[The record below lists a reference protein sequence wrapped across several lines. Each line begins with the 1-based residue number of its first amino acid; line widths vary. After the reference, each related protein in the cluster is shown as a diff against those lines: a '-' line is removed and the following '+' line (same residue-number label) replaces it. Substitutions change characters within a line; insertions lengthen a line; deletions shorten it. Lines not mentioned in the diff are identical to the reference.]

1 MENDHAKMKSPR
13 PATIGPRAMFTNDL
27 DFQLSARRGLD
38 LEHRF
43 APGDVTMSAQNTLSR
58 REALSLLGATTGS
71 VVAATLTAQTA
82 AARSRDVIG
91 AATPARAR

>member
-1 MENDHAKMKSPR
+1 
-13 PATIGPRAMFTNDL
+13 
-27 DFQLSARRGLD
+27 
-38 LEHRF
+38 
-43 APGDVTMSAQNTLSR
+43 MSAQNTLSR

-91 AATPARAR
+91 AATPARER